1 MQSAGVPR
9 SDGSPPGQ
17 GEARLLASGALVQQ
31 LAQASG
37 LVVLLVIVT
46 VLARR
51 LSVAE
56 LGAYGLVASLA
67 GYLLVLRN
75 SVASSAVRAMA
86 GALDRDERGLMFSA
100 AAALYLVVGLV
111 TGVLI
116 ALAALAIGSLI
127 LDGEL
132 GRDARL
138 GGAGLGLVTA
148 IGIAAS
154 VNLDALRAER
164 LFVRSGLTEIAAVC
178 LYLALMLALI
188 LGGADLAW
196 VIALSGAIPFLSGV
210 LSAVVARRTGVP
222 VRFDMA
228 GVTRER
234 AMEIV
239 PTAGWLLVVELSN
252 LAMYAFSRVI
262 LGAYRSPAAVG
273 QFEGPVR
280 AHNLLYALGGA
291 LAVPVVP
298 TASRYVAAG
307 DARRLRGLAVRGTR
321 YTLALFVPL
330 CVTLM
335 VLAEPILEVWLGDR
349 YAEGGAALA
358 ILVSYWL
365 LYGGLVVTPGF
376 LVGAGR
382 ARAAGLVFAGAAAL
396 NLVLALVP
404 HSRAWARGAGARHGD
419 PVLPRL
425 SIAAE
430 RGARRLGGAPRRAG
444 PARLAAGL
452 LARPRA
458 GRGARRRPARP
469 RAPDAGR
476 RAADS
481 GPRRRRLLARVLR
494 TRPRGGRAPA
504 LPRASQRL
512 SSERSGAERSRSE
525 VWNAIPSGQVIP
537 TRGSSK
543 RKPDS
548 AAWS

>member
-1 MQSAGVPR
+1 M
-9 SDGSPPGQ
+9 
-17 GEARLLASGALVQQ
+17 QQ

-100 AAALYLVVGLV
+100 AAALYVVVGVV

-210 LSAVVARRTGVP
+210 LSAVVARRSGVP
-222 VRFDMA
+222 VRFDA
-228 GVTRER
+228 GGR
-234 AMEIV
+234 
-239 PTAGWLLVVELSN
+239 
-252 LAMYAFSRVI
+252 
-262 LGAYRSPAAVG
+262 
-273 QFEGPVR
+273 
-280 AHNLLYALGGA
+280 
-291 LAVPVVP
+291 
-298 TASRYVAAG
+298 
-307 DARRLRGLAVRGTR
+307 DAR
-321 YTLALFVPL
+321 
-330 CVTLM
+330 
-335 VLAEPILEVWLGDR
+335 
-349 YAEGGAALA
+349 
-358 ILVSYWL
+358 
-365 LYGGLVVTPGF
+365 
-376 LVGAGR
+376 
-382 ARAAGLVFAGAAAL
+382 
-396 NLVLALVP
+396 
-404 HSRAWARGAGARHGD
+404 ARHGD
-419 PVLPRL
+419 RPD
-425 SIAAE
+425 
-430 RGARRLGGAPRRAG
+430 G
-444 PARLAAGL
+444 RLAARRRAL
-452 LARPRA
+452 EPRDVRVQPRDP
-458 GRGARRRPARP
+458 GRVPLARRRWGSSRGRCAPTTSCTRSAGRWRCRWCRPP
-469 RAPDAGR
+469 RATWPPGTRGACGGSR
-476 RAADS
+476 FAA
-481 GPRRRRLLARVLR
+481 PV
-494 TRPRGGRAPA
+494 T
-504 LPRASQRL
+504 
-512 SSERSGAERSRSE
+512 RSRCSCRC
-525 VWNAIPSGQVIP
+525 A
-537 TRGSSK
+537 
-543 RKPDS
+543 
-548 AAWS
+548 